1 MRVPDLGSDV
11 HGNGGTS
18 AATENITRESEA
30 MGGEASANSASVTS
44 FADIEQMLAQTVER
58 WGRVDILVTNG
69 RILRDKS

>member
-1 MRVPDLGSDV
+1 
-11 HGNGGTS
+11 
-18 AATENITRESEA
+18 